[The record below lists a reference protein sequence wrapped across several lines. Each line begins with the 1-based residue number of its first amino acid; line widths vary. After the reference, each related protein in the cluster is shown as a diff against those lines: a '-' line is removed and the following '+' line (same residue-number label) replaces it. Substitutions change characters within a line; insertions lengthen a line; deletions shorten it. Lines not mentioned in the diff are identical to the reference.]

1 MGHMAVSSGKQQQT
15 QTSSTAHKARIVVFA
30 AAAIVVLAILSAFA
44 WPGWAVRHVPEPM
57 DVPTAVASAK
67 PTIDAKALPANASE
81 LLKAMPEH
89 VSNFARTDAQ
99 ATDEWDVSSPLEEYR
114 LVYSTGDEAKDVQV
128 VVGQWASEEEAL
140 TQYNALTK
148 LLEGDEIAA
157 GSVKVNGANT
167 GAYVVNADKGDDAKE
182 VAVWRNDTV
191 CVRLSGP
198 KSSVDTVFKLFPL

>member
-1 MGHMAVSSGKQQQT
+1 M
-15 QTSSTAHKARIVVFA
+15 VVFSVA
-30 AAAIVVLAILSAFA
+30 AVVMLAILSAFA

-89 VSNFARTDAQ
+89 VSDFARTDAQ
-99 ATDEWDVSSPLEEYR
+99 ATDEWDSSSPLEEYR
-114 LVYSTGDEAKDVQV
+114 LTYSTGDEAKDVQV
-128 VVGQWASEEEAL
+128 VVGQWASEQEAV

-157 GSVKVNGANT
+157 GNVKVNGANA
-167 GAYVVNADKGDDAKE
+167 GAYVVNAGGGDDAQAT
-182 VAVWRNDTV
+182 AVWRNDTV

-198 KSSVDTVFKLFPL
+198 KSSVETVFKLFPL